1 MFVFLKLLL
10 FLFRPLI
17 WIVLLFLYGLLT
29 KHTRRKKMA
38 FRAAFVMLI
47 FFTNPFVIS
56 KLLGAY
62 EAEPVKLGASQTFN
76 TGILLGGL
84 VSYSPGDR
92 TGYFNNASD
101 RFIETALLYKQG
113 HINNIVV
120 AAGNGYMTENNF
132 SEAGFIKA
140 HLIQLG
146 IPPERIY
153 ADSLSRN
160 TLENATN
167 AKHLSDSVHLTGPY
181 LLISSAM
188 HLPRAVK
195 VFRKTG
201 IDPEIYPCDFLS
213 RGGTNNFLEDY
224 ILPSSIAFG
233 RWDNLIKEL
242 VGTIAYMVT
251 GKV

>member
-1 MFVFLKLLL
+1 MV
-10 FLFRPLI
+10 
-17 WIVLLFLYGLLT
+17 FLYGLLT
-29 KHTRRKKMA
+29 RHTKRKGLA
-38 FRAAFVMLI
+38 FRAGFGMLV
-47 FFTNPFVIS
+47 FFTNPFVIQ

-62 EAEPVKLGASQTFN
+62 EAAPVKLGASQKFN

-113 HINNIVV
+113 HINNVVV
-120 AAGNGYMTENNF
+120 AAGNGYITENNF

-140 HLIQLG
+140 RLTQLG
-146 IPPERIY
+146 IPAQRIY
-153 ADSLSRN
+153 ADGLSRN
-160 TLENATN
+160 TLENAMN
-167 AKHLSDSVHLTGPY
+167 AKHLFDSVHLSGPY

-201 IDPEIYPCDFLS
+201 IDPAIYPCDFLS
-213 RGGTNNFLEDY
+213 RGGANNFLEDY
-224 ILPSSIAFG
+224 LLPSSAALS

-242 VGTIAYMVT
+242 VGTVAYTIT